1 MEIKTA
7 ETCLKKTREIKTSEV
22 ILWRI
27 LPIWYHCGRPRQAVL
42 FHQTADT
49 GFYYSQDHLA

>member
-27 LPIWYHCGRPRQAVL
+27 LPIWYHCGRPSQAVL
-42 FHQTADT
+42 PLDSRHWI
-49 GFYYSQDHLA
+49 LL

>member
-1 MEIKTA
+1 MEIKSA
-7 ETCLKKTREIKTSEV
+7 ETCLIKIGEIKTSEV

-27 LPIWYHCGRPRQAVL
+27 LPILNHCGRPRQAVVL
-42 FHQTADT
+42 HQTADT